1 MIALVDC
8 NNFYA
13 SVERLFNPS
22 LNGKPVVVLSNND
35 GCAIARSEEAR
46 EIGIEMGMPVF
57 MIAEKLR
64 KKEVAIFS
72 SNYTLYGS
80 MSKRVME
87 ILKTFGAKLEVY
99 SIDEAFLDLS
109 EYRGE
114 DLVGLAMNIRETILS
129 HTGLPIS
136 IGIAPTKTLAKMA
149 NRFAKKQKT
158 KIGIHAA
165 TSPAAINALL
175 AATETADIWGI
186 GHQYHK
192 LLLEQGY
199 KTAADLLKAPEEWIR
214 RNMSVQGQRLL
225 FELRGTR
232 AFGWEERP
240 PAKKNICT
248 ARSFGK
254 LLTDLK
260 DITQAVASHAAN
272 CARKLRNDQSCAR
285 SVHVFLQTNPYRSGD
300 QQYMAGITLR
310 LPVASSSSTE
320 IIHYAGKALQLIY
333 RPGFNYLKAGVMLMD
348 IVAQQQI
355 QLGLFDNRDRIKDA
369 ALMKTIDQSNNAFG
383 KDMLR
388 YGSHGYG
395 KKWKLRAQRLSPCY
409 TTRINQ
415 VMTVKS

>member
-1 MIALVDC
+1 
-8 NNFYA
+8 
-13 SVERLFNPS
+13 
-22 LNGKPVVVLSNND
+22 VVLSNND

-46 EIGIEMGMPVF
+46 DIGIEMGMPVF

-64 KKEVAIFS
+64 KKDVAIFS

-87 ILKTFGAKLEVY
+87 ILKTFGAKVEVY

-109 EYRGE
+109 DYRGE
-114 DLVGLAMNIRETILS
+114 DLIGLAVRIREKILS
-129 HTGLPIS
+129 HTGLPAS

-149 NRFAKKQKT
+149 NRFAKKLKNT
-158 KIGIHAA
+158 IGIHAA
-165 TSPAAINALL
+165 TSPAAIGALL
-175 AATETADIWGI
+175 AATETTDIWGI

-214 RNMSVQGQRLL
+214 KNMSVQGQRML
-225 FELRGTR
+225 FELRGAR

-260 DITQAVASHAAN
+260 DISQAVASHAAN

-333 RPGFNYLKAGVMLMD
+333 RPGFNYLKAGVMLRD

-355 QLGLFDNRDRIKDA
+355 QLALFDNRDRIKDA

-395 KKWKLRAQRLSPCY
+395 KKWQLRAQRLSPCY
-409 TTRINQ
+409 TTRIEQ